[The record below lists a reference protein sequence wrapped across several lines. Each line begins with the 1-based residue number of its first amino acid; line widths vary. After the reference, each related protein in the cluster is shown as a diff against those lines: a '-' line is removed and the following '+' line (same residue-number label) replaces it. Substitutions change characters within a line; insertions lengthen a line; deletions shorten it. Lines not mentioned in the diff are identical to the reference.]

1 MHEPDLLVVGGGPAG
16 ISAALAAAAAGLS
29 VLLCEQ
35 RSALGGAIHR
45 QPAEGVPP
53 VPAAPSL
60 AGRWADL
67 AARLAASRVR
77 VLTRHAFLGI
87 DSTDAVLVDD
97 RAAGR
102 VQVFRPRAVVL
113 AGGAVERVRPR
124 PGWHLPG
131 VATAGGLQVMLKE
144 GRAPEGRVLLA
155 GSGPLLLALAA
166 QMTEAG
172 CPPVAVVEAGNPL
185 ARPVA
190 ALGLL
195 ARPHLLADTA
205 SLIMPV
211 LRRRFAWR
219 RGTELTAILPSGAAL
234 VACLR
239 CADGREERLVV
250 DRIAL
255 HDGLRPNDFALPA
268 MGRDGGGLLIERA
281 GDVREILGAHA
292 AEADGTGVGRRIAAR
307 LTGRPVP
314 GEPPAVARARRFQAS
329 LARLFAPAAGGIALA
344 DLPAETVLC
353 RCENRTVGDLK
364 GLLSGP
370 DALSPRELRLNGRF
384 GMGACQGRFCMDHAL
399 AVVEALRPAAQPPDA
414 SAVGGR
420 RWPLRP
426 VCLSALADAV
436 PGNAQTPPS

>member
-1 MHEPDLLVVGGGPAG
+1 MGEPDLLVVGGGPAG

-67 AARLAASRVR
+67 AARLAASPVR

-87 DSTDAVLVDD
+87 DSTDVVLVDD

-102 VQVFRPRAVVL
+102 VRVFRPRAVVL

-144 GRAPEGRVLLA
+144 GRAPQGRVLLA
-155 GSGPLLLALAA
+155 GSGPLLMALAA
-166 QMTEAG
+166 QMSAAG
-172 CPPVAVVEAGNPL
+172 CPPVAVVEAGNPFMQ
-185 ARPVA
+185 PVA

-195 ARPHLLADTA
+195 AGPRLLADTA
-205 SLIMPV
+205 SLMMPV
-211 LRRRFAWR
+211 LRRRFAWHR
-219 RGTELTAILPSGAAL
+219 STELTAILPSGGAL

-239 CADGREERLVV
+239 RADGREERLVV

-268 MGRDGGGLLIERA
+268 LRRDGGLLIERA

-292 AEADGTGVGRRIAAR
+292 AEADGTGAGRRIAAR
-307 LTGRPVP
+307 LAGRPVP

-329 LARLFAPAAGGIALA
+329 LAGLFAPAAGGMTLA

-399 AVVEALRPAAQPPDA
+399 AVVEALRPAAHPPDA
-414 SAVGGR
+414 AVVGGR

-436 PGNAQTPPS
+436 PGNGQAPPS

>member
-1 MHEPDLLVVGGGPAG
+1 MGEPDLLVVGGGPAG

-67 AARLAASRVR
+67 AARLAASPVR

-102 VQVFRPRAVVL
+102 VRVFHPRAVVL

-144 GRAPEGRVLLA
+144 GRAPQGRVLLA
-155 GSGPLLLALAA
+155 GSGPLLMALAA
-166 QMTEAG
+166 QMSAAG
-172 CPPVAVVEAGNPL
+172 CPPVAVVEAGNPFMQP
-185 ARPVA
+185 AA

-195 ARPHLLADTA
+195 AGPRLLADTA
-205 SLIMPV
+205 SLMMPV
-211 LRRRFAWR
+211 LRRRFAWHR
-219 RGTELTAILPSGAAL
+219 STELTAILPSGGAL

-239 CADGREERLVV
+239 RADGREERLVV

-268 MGRDGGGLLIERA
+268 LRRDGGLLIERA

-292 AEADGTGVGRRIAAR
+292 AEADGTGAGRRIAAR
-307 LTGRPVP
+307 LAGRPVP

-329 LARLFAPAAGGIALA
+329 LAGLFAPAAGGMALA

-370 DALSPRELRLNGRF
+370 DTLSSRELRLNGRF

-399 AVVEALRPAAQPPDA
+399 AVVEALRPAAHPPDA
-414 SAVGGR
+414 AAVGGR

-436 PGNAQTPPS
+436 PGNGQAPPS

>member
-1 MHEPDLLVVGGGPAG
+1 MVEPDLLVVGGGPAG
-16 ISAALAAAAAGLS
+16 ISAALAATTAGLS

-53 VPAAPSL
+53 VPAVPSL

-67 AARLAASRVR
+67 SARLAAAPVR

-97 RAAGR
+97 RAAGKVR
-102 VQVFRPRAVVL
+102 VFRPRAVVL

-144 GRAPEGRVLLA
+144 GRAPKGRVLLA

-166 QMTEAG
+166 QMTAAG
-172 CPPVAVVEAGNPL
+172 CPPVAVVEAGNTL
-185 ARPVA
+185 AHPAA

-195 ARPHLLADTA
+195 AQPRLVADTA
-205 SLIMPV
+205 SMMMPV
-211 LRRRFAWR
+211 LRRRFAWW
-219 RGTELTAILPSGAAL
+219 RGTELTAISASGERL

-239 CADGREERLVV
+239 RNDGHEERLEV

-268 MGRDGGGLLIERA
+268 MRRAGGILIERA
-281 GDVREILGAHA
+281 GDVREVLGAHA
-292 AEADGTGVGRRIAAR
+292 AEADGTRAGHTIAAR
-307 LTGRPVP
+307 LTGRPVQ
-314 GEPPAVARARRFQAS
+314 GEPSAIARARTFQAA
-329 LARLFAPAAGGIALA
+329 LAGLFSPATGSANLA

-353 RCENRTVGDLK
+353 RCENRTVGELK

-384 GMGACQGRFCMDHAL
+384 GMGACQGRFCMDHTL
-399 AVVEALRPAAQPPDA
+399 AVVEALRPAAHSLDA
-414 SAVGGR
+414 AAVGGH

-426 VCLSALADAV
+426 VCLSALADAI
-436 PGNAQTPPS
+436 PGSAQAPPS

>member
-1 MHEPDLLVVGGGPAG
+1 MGEPDLLVVGGGPAG
-16 ISAALAAAAAGLS
+16 ISAALATAAAGLS

-67 AARLAASRVR
+67 AARLAASPVR

-102 VQVFRPRAVVL
+102 ARVFRPRAVVL

-131 VATAGGLQVMLKE
+131 VATAGGFQVMLKE
-144 GRAPEGRVLLA
+144 GRAPQGRVLLA
-155 GSGPLLLALAA
+155 GSGPLLMALAA
-166 QMTEAG
+166 QMSAAG

-185 ARPVA
+185 MQPVA

-195 ARPHLLADTA
+195 AGPRLLADTA
-205 SLIMPV
+205 SLMMPV
-211 LRRRFAWR
+211 LRRRFAWHR
-219 RGTELTAILPSGAAL
+219 STELTAILPSGTAL

-239 CADGREERLVV
+239 RADGREERLVV

-268 MGRDGGGLLIERA
+268 LRGDGGLLIERA

-292 AEADGTGVGRRIAAR
+292 AEADGTGAGRRIAAR
-307 LTGRPVP
+307 LAGRPVP
-314 GEPPAVARARRFQAS
+314 DEPPAVARARRFQAS
-329 LARLFAPAAGGIALA
+329 LAGLFAPAAGGMTLA

-399 AVVEALRPAAQPPDA
+399 AVVEALRPAAHPPDA
-414 SAVGGR
+414 AAVGGR

-436 PGNAQTPPS
+436 PGSGQAPPS

>member
-1 MHEPDLLVVGGGPAG
+1 MREPDLLVVGGGPAG

-53 VPAAPSL
+53 VPAVPSL

-67 AARLAASRVR
+67 AARLSAAPVR
-77 VLTRHAFLGI
+77 ILTRHAFLGI

-97 RAAGR
+97 RAIGKVR
-102 VQVFRPRAVVL
+102 VFRPRAVVL

-131 VATAGGLQVMLKE
+131 VVTAGGLQVMLKE
-144 GRAPEGRVLLA
+144 GRAPQGRVLLA

-166 QMTEAG
+166 QMTAAG

-185 ARPVA
+185 TRPGA

-195 ARPHLLADTA
+195 AQPRLLADTA
-205 SLIMPV
+205 SLMMPV

-219 RGTELTAILPSGAAL
+219 RGTELTAILPSGEAL

-239 CADGREERLVV
+239 HADGREERLVV

-255 HDGLRPNDFALPA
+255 HDGLRPNDFALPV
-268 MGRDGGGLLIERA
+268 MRRDGGLLIERA

-292 AEADGTGVGRRIAAR
+292 AEADGIRAGRRIAAR
-307 LTGRPVP
+307 LAGHPVQ
-314 GEPPAVARARRFQAS
+314 GEPAAIVQARTFQTM
-329 LARLFAPAAGGIALA
+329 LAGLFAPAAARMAIA
-344 DLPAETVLC
+344 DLPDETVLC
-353 RCENRTVGDLK
+353 RCENRTVGELK
-364 GLLSGP
+364 HLLSGP
-370 DALSPRELRLNGRF
+370 DVLSPREMRLNGRF

-399 AVVEALRPAAQPPDA
+399 AVVEALRPAAQPLDA
-414 SAVGGR
+414 AAVGGQ

-436 PGNAQTPPS
+436 PGNAQAPPS